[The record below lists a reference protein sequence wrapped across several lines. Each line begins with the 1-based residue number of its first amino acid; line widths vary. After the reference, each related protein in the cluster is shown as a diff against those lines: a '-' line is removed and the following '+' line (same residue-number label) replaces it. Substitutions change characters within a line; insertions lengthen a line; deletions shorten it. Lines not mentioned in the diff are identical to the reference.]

1 MDKRVVSCAFIL
13 LALIAVTKTG
23 ANADDKPV
31 GDGSETCLACH
42 EAGGN
47 SVRNHEMWKSSGHSK
62 SLAAIINNNQASPD
76 CYSCH
81 SDEGFK
87 AKLEGKK
94 VDVALKQSF
103 HAVTCTT
110 CHIFPHDSKFSG
122 ELVADPETLCS
133 SCHTQRA
140 VLQGKGARGIDDT
153 RSFHSAV
160 DCISCHM
167 SETNHLMK
175 VIRPDDPEVSDKRM
189 DTCTT
194 CHKDNNRKARIA
206 QLQDWQ
212 STYKDEMDPVQADL
226 TAISAALKQNPN
238 LLDDQMKQKLNDVRF
253 NVSILTRDMSRGA
266 HNVDFT
272 AEILSN
278 AAKDLRLIKSAAGI
292 GQPQPKS
299 TQ

>member
-1 MDKRVVSCAFIL
+1 MVKRNVYC
-13 LALIAVTKTG
+13 ALILSTLTVVTMMG
-23 ANADDKPV
+23 AIADDKQV

-47 SVRNHEMWKSSGHSK
+47 AVRNHEMWKSSGHSK
-62 SLAAIINNNQASPD
+62 SLTLIINNTQASPD
-76 CYSCH
+76 CYDCH

-87 AKLEGKK
+87 ARLQGKK
-94 VDVALKQSF
+94 VDVALKQTF

-110 CHIFPHDSKFSG
+110 CHNFPHDSKYPG
-122 ELVADPETLCS
+122 ELVADPETLCG

-175 VIRPDDPEVSDKRM
+175 VIRPDDPDVSDKRL
-189 DTCTT
+189 DTCTA
-194 CHKDNNRKARIA
+194 CHKDNNRKARIV

-212 STYKDEMDPVQADL
+212 STYKEEMDPLQADL
-226 TAISAALKQNPN
+226 NAISAALKQNPN

-253 NVSILTRDMSRGA
+253 NLSILTRDKSRGA

-278 AAKDLRLIKSAAGI
+278 AAKDLRLVKSAAGV
-292 GQPQPKS
+292 GQTQPKS

>member
-1 MDKRVVSCAFIL
+1 MDKRNVYYAFFL
-13 LALIAVTKTG
+13 LVFIAVAKMDART
-23 ANADDKPV
+23 DDKQA

-47 SVRNHEMWKSSGHSK
+47 FVRNHEMWKSSGHSK
-62 SLAAIINNNQASPD
+62 SLTLIIENSQATPD
-76 CYSCH
+76 CYGCH

-87 AKLEGKK
+87 AKLQGKK

-103 HAVTCTT
+103 HAITCPT
-110 CHIFPHDSKFSG
+110 CHIFPHDSKYPG

-175 VIRPDDPEVSDKRM
+175 VIRPDDPAVSDTRL

-194 CHKDNNRKARIA
+194 CHKDNNRKARVV

-212 STYKDEMDPVQADL
+212 STYKDEMEPLQADL
-226 TAISAALKQNPN
+226 NAISAALKLNPN
-238 LLDDQMKQKLNDVRF
+238 LLDAQMKQKLDDVRF
-253 NVSILTRDMSRGA
+253 NLSILTRDKSRGA

-278 AAKDLRLIKSAAGI
+278 ASKDLRAIKSAAGVVTA
-292 GQPQPKS
+292 QPKS
-299 TQ
+299 EQ